1 MIDRARE
8 AAQLEF
14 CFAFASRPQIC
25 WRPPRSGRERILRC
39 GVCAAKWPAFFDVP
53 DDVWRHYV
61 PAKRRGHIVC
71 IGCWR
76 KLVGRRTTASISG
89 GTAVRLR
96 CGARPGGGVVASLG
110 TRRLIGSGLPCGGKG
125 WPPGFRIG
133 SAEHASLSPSGAP
146 WAAPGT

>member
-76 KLVGRRTTASISG
+76 KLVAATDDGVYQRGHGGPLALWSKAWRR
-89 GTAVRLR
+89 RR
-96 CGARPGGGVVASLG
+96 CVPRDAPLDWFRFALWREGV
-110 TRRLIGSGLPCGGKG
+110 
-125 WPPGFRIG
+125 
-133 SAEHASLSPSGAP
+133 
-146 WAAPGT
+146 AAGVPDRER